1 MYFTFISACFSI
13 ICNCKLIK
21 YNWESYKVIKLNKG
35 INLCF
40 RSAQLYTSNVPPL
53 NTYITTIP
61 QWFCLIFPFFV
72 QNESCCRQPLPGM
85 KVWFWKYIKTE
96 YVYLNIIMSSSK
108 VKKILIRSAL
118 PTYGANQ
125 KLDLGIYIMK
135 ANVNERSE
143 IYTPTLVWILINLN
157 RKIERC

>member
-1 MYFTFISACFSI
+1 MFLICIETF
-13 ICNCKLIK
+13 
-21 YNWESYKVIKLNKG
+21 
-35 INLCF
+35 
-40 RSAQLYTSNVPPL
+40 
-53 NTYITTIP
+53 
-61 QWFCLIFPFFV
+61 LIFNFFV
-72 QNESCCRQPLPGM
+72 QNESCCHQPLPVM
-85 KVWFWKYIKTE
+85 EAWFWIYIKTE
-96 YVYLNIIMSSSK
+96 YVYLNIIISSSK

-157 RKIERC
+157 RKIERYWRGNKWYFYCTKCYLCSLFIRLRLPIMRIKF

>member
-1 MYFTFISACFSI
+1 M
-13 ICNCKLIK
+13 
-21 YNWESYKVIKLNKG
+21 
-35 INLCF
+35 LC
-40 RSAQLYTSNVPPL
+40 A
-53 NTYITTIP
+53 
-61 QWFCLIFPFFV
+61 IFNFFV
-72 QNESCCRQPLPGM
+72 QNESCCHQSLPGM
-85 KVWFWKYIKTE
+85 KAWFWIYIKTE

-157 RKIERC
+157 RKIERYWRGNKWYFYCTKCYLCSLFIRLRLPIMRIKF